1 MAFRSPQRWQG
12 LGFSLINCFPEALR
26 VGGLVC
32 AMSCVVSGLECPR
45 VARALPSSVA
55 CSSSAAKRFAVR
67 ALLSLIW
74 SHLQIPSGS
83 TLLQFETAFLLCRQ
97 DLEGHSVL
105 FAHPRRYEQNKNK
118 CLLLALTDALTMRSS
133 RSCQT
138 SEPNHGFA
146 RPVSDR
152 VNR

>member
-1 MAFRSPQRWQG
+1 MR
-12 LGFSLINCFPEALR
+12 
-26 VGGLVC
+26 
-32 AMSCVVSGLECPR
+32 SGLECPR
-45 VARALPSSVA
+45 VARVLPWSVA

-83 TLLQFETAFLLCRQ
+83 TLLQFETASLLCRQ
-97 DLEGHSVL
+97 DLEGQSVL
-105 FAHPRRYEQNKNK
+105 LAYPRRYEQKKNK
-118 CLLLALTDALTMRSS
+118 CLLLALTNALTMRSL

-152 VNR
+152 VKDKFFYYRSGGLA